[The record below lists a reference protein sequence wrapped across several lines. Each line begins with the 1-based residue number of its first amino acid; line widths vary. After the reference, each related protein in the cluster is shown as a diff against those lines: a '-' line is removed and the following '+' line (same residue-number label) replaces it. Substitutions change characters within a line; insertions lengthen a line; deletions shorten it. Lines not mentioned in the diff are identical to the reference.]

1 MGILALK
8 RGQVVSC
15 RRWRFQL
22 LLSIP
27 RMIGVEEALLGM
39 GRIRF
44 AAKLEWAEG
53 NFVE

>member
-8 RGQVVSC
+8 TGQVLSC

-27 RMIGVEEALLGM
+27 GMIRVEKAFLGM